1 VAFWRRLLEGTSW
14 QTLVTYVSPTFFQLV
29 STRDV
34 SRTAYR
40 LVRNWFDEERYARA
54 ILLRAST
61 LAKLDS
67 GLSVS
72 KVQRRRGERLP
83 FRSERPEAGEID
95 ANCRTGEEALILF
108 FHQIYVD
115 GPVFLDLRRNH
126 FQCVAGS
133 PGPSHVFNASPLYCD
148 WTAEFRA
155 AMRQLYSGFYGDT
168 EPGTYQ
174 SALQS
179 LGIEVVADIF
189 DRAFGGERKRAA
201 RFMLSDFRVTFHEVF
216 TRCLEAKAALHPDFL
231 TLGIAIATLYDHL
244 ELDGGVYDV
253 AACYARAM
261 NGEGRDLVA
270 PNSADGSLPPAV

>member
-14 QTLVTYVSPTFFQLV
+14 QTLVTYVSPAFFQLV

-34 SRTAYR
+34 SRTAYQ
-40 LVRNWFDEERYARA
+40 LVRNWFDEERYRRA
-54 ILLRAST
+54 TELRVST

-72 KVQRRRGERLP
+72 RVQRRRGERLP
-83 FRSERPEAGEID
+83 FRSERPEVGEVD
-95 ANCRTGEEALILF
+95 ANCRTGEKALILF

-126 FQCVAGS
+126 FQCV
-133 PGPSHVFNASPLYCD
+133 GPSHVFNVSPLYCD
-148 WTAEFRA
+148 WTAEFRT
-155 AMRQLYSGFYGDT
+155 AMRQLYWGFYGDA

-174 SALQS
+174 SALRS

-261 NGEGRDLVA
+261 NGEGSGLLA
-270 PNSADGSLPPAV
+270 PNHLDGLLPPAV

>member
-1 VAFWRRLLEGTSW
+1 MAFWRRLLEGTSW

-54 ILLRAST
+54 TLLRAST

-72 KVQRRRGERLP
+72 RVQRRRGERLP

-95 ANCRTGEEALILF
+95 ANCRTGEKALILF
-108 FHQIYVD
+108 FHQIYAD

-231 TLGIAIATLYDHL
+231 TLGISIATLYDHL

-261 NGEGRDLVA
+261 NGEGRDFVA
-270 PNSADGSLPPAV
+270 PYPADGSLPPVV